1 MLARERS
8 REEWRDLLAGAV
20 TDPLRL
26 LARLELSA
34 HPISRRI
41 VAAPAFPIRVPEP
54 YLACMTP
61 GDPDDPLLRQVLAVA
76 DEERTV
82 AGFATDPLAEN
93 GANPVPGLLHKY
105 RGRALLIAAGGC
117 AIHCRYCFR
126 RHFPYADN
134 NPGRRGLESALDYLR
149 SHADIHE
156 VILSGGD
163 PLLLDDDALDW
174 LLARLAGISHLR
186 RLRIHSRLP
195 VVIPQRLTP
204 RLLDLLTGSRLRSV
218 LVLHMNH
225 PRELQT
231 GLREVL
237 EPLRRTDVPILNQA
251 VLLAGVNDC
260 VDTLV
265 TLCEQ
270 GFDAGILPYYL
281 HLLDRVAGTAH
292 FEVEEERARKLYD
305 ALAAEL
311 PGYLLPRLVRER
323 PGDPGKLPLAP
334 RFQ

>member
-1 MLARERS
+1 MLAREGRS
-8 REEWRDLLAGAV
+8 DAWRDLLAGAV
-20 TDPLRL
+20 TDPQVL
-26 LARLELSA
+26 LARLGLTD
-34 HPISRRI
+34 HPIGRRI
-41 VAAPAFPIRVPEP
+41 VAAPAFPVRVPEP

-61 GDPDDPLLRQVLAVA
+61 GDPDDPLLRQVLSLT

-82 AGFATDPLAEN
+82 PGYVPDPLAER

-117 AIHCRYCFR
+117 AVHCRYCFR

-149 SHADIHE
+149 SHADIRE

-163 PLLLDDDALDW
+163 PLLLDDDALEW
-174 LLARLAGISHLR
+174 LLERLAAIPHLR
-186 RLRIHSRLP
+186 RLRIHTRFP

-204 RLLDLLTGSRLRSV
+204 RLLALLAESRLRSV
-218 LVLHMNH
+218 LVLHLNH
-225 PRELQT
+225 PRELET
-231 GLREVL
+231 GLREAL
-237 EPLRRTDVPILNQA
+237 APLRPLGVPVFNQA
-251 VLLAGVNDC
+251 VLLAGVNDRL
-260 VDTLV
+260 DTLLA
-265 TLCEQ
+265 LCER

-281 HLLDRVAGTAH
+281 HLLDPVAGTAH
-292 FEVEEERARKLYD
+292 FDVTEARARELYD

-323 PGDPGKLPLAP
+323 AGDPGKLPLPP
-334 RFQ
+334 RF